1 MPDRQGGFLLEPRPE
16 SKEHPVQLTGAQ
28 ALVRSLEQQGVDVV
42 FGLPGGAILPAYDPI
57 RSSSLRHV
65 LVRHEQGAGH
75 AAEGYAWAT
84 GRTGVCIATSGPGAT
99 NLVTALADAYMDS
112 VPMVAIT
119 GQVPSAM
126 IGSDAFQ
133 EADIT
138 GITLPI
144 TKHNELVTDA
154 ERIPGAIAEAFHIA
168 STGRPGPVLVDVP
181 KDILQASMT
190 WGEWPPALSLPG
202 YRVPGDPD
210 LAQVRA
216 AAALLR
222 SARRPVLYV
231 GGGVIKADAHAELL
245 AVAELAR
252 APVTTTLMAR
262 GAFPDTHPLALG
274 MPGMHGCYTAVAALQ
289 EADLVV
295 ALGARFDDR
304 VTGRLADF
312 APRAKVVHADIDPA
326 EIGKNRVPDVP
337 IVGDIRATMAALAES
352 LSAAIAADGPPDTAA
367 WLAATDDWKRR
378 FPLRYTQE
386 SDGPLKPQH
395 VVERLSALTG
405 GDAVVVAGVGQHQM
419 HAAQHF
425 SFAKPRSWINSGGLG
440 TMGFAVPAAMGAQ
453 VGRPGELVVAI
464 DGDGCFQMTA
474 QELATCA
481 IEHLPI
487 KVLIF
492 NNGFLGMVRQWQEL
506 FYEERYS
513 EVELGTAIPD
523 YVKLAEAYGCLGL
536 RCERADDVDA
546 VLDKALATSDV
557 PTVVDFRVHDREG
570 VFPMVPAGRPND
582 EITLGPE
589 FSAEEQREA
598 TRREL
603 RSEARPSK
611 SREVLAR

>member
-216 AAALLR
+216 AAALLQR
-222 SARRPVLYV
+222 SRRPVLYV

-312 APRAKVVHADIDPA
+312 APHAKVVHADIDPA

>member
-1 MPDRQGGFLLEPRPE
+1 
-16 SKEHPVQLTGAQ
+16 VQLTGAQ

-42 FGLPGGAILPAYDPI
+42 FGLPGGAILPAYDPL

-112 VPMVAIT
+112 VPIVAIT

-138 GITLPI
+138 GITLPV

-154 ERIPGAIAEAFHIA
+154 ERIPAAIAEAFYVA
-168 STGRPGPVLVDVP
+168 STGRPGPVLVDIP
-181 KDILQASMT
+181 KDVLQSPMT
-190 WGEWPPALSLPG
+190 WGPWPPALELPG
-202 YRVPGDPD
+202 YRLPGRPDPE
-210 LAQVRA
+210 QIREA
-216 AAALLR
+216 ARLLR
-222 SARRPVLYV
+222 QARRPVLYV
-231 GGGVIKADAHAELL
+231 GGGVIKASGHAELL
-245 AVAELAR
+245 ALAELAR

-262 GAFPDTHPLALG
+262 GAFPDSHPLALG

-289 EADLVV
+289 EADLLV

-326 EIGKNRVPDVP
+326 EIGKNRRPDVP
-337 IVGDIRATMAALAES
+337 IVGDVRATLAGLTESLAALIAE
-352 LSAAIAADGPPDTAA
+352 DGPPDTGA
-367 WLAATDDWKRR
+367 WLRGIEDWKRR

-386 SDGPLKPQH
+386 ADGPLKPQH

-405 GDAVVVAGVGQHQM
+405 GNAIVVAGVGQHQM

-425 SFAKPRSWINSGGLG
+425 SFTRPRSWINSGGLG

-453 VGRPGELVVAI
+453 VGRPGETVVAI

-492 NNGFLGMVRQWQEL
+492 NNGFLGMVRQWQA
-506 FYEERYS
+506 RS
-513 EVELGTAIPD
+513 TAT
-523 YVKLAEAYGCLGL
+523 AA
-536 RCERADDVDA
+536 
-546 VLDKALATSDV
+546 
-557 PTVVDFRVHDREG
+557 
-570 VFPMVPAGRPND
+570 
-582 EITLGPE
+582 
-589 FSAEEQREA
+589 
-598 TRREL
+598 
-603 RSEARPSK
+603 
-611 SREVLAR
+611 SR

>member
-1 MPDRQGGFLLEPRPE
+1 M
-16 SKEHPVQLTGAQ
+16 QLTGAQ

-42 FGLPGGAILPAYDPI
+42 FGLPGGAILPAYDPL

-112 VPMVAIT
+112 VPIVAIT

-138 GITLPI
+138 GITLPV

-154 ERIPGAIAEAFHIA
+154 ERIPAAIAEAFYVA
-168 STGRPGPVLVDVP
+168 STGRPGPVLVDIP
-181 KDILQASMT
+181 KDVLQSPMT
-190 WGEWPPALSLPG
+190 WGPWPPALELPG
-202 YRVPGDPD
+202 YRLPGRPDPE
-210 LAQVRA
+210 QIREA
-216 AAALLR
+216 ARLLR
-222 SARRPVLYV
+222 QARRPVLYV
-231 GGGVIKADAHAELL
+231 GGGVIKASGHAELL
-245 AVAELAR
+245 ALAELAR

-262 GAFPDTHPLALG
+262 GAFPDSHPLALG

-289 EADLVV
+289 EADLLV

-326 EIGKNRVPDVP
+326 EIGKNRRPDVP
-337 IVGDIRATMAALAES
+337 IVGDVRATLAGLTESLAALIAE
-352 LSAAIAADGPPDTAA
+352 DGPPDTGA
-367 WLAATDDWKRR
+367 WLRGIEDWKRR

-386 SDGPLKPQH
+386 ADGPLKPQY

-405 GDAVVVAGVGQHQM
+405 GNAVVVAGVGQHQM

-425 SFAKPRSWINSGGLG
+425 SFTRPRSWINSGGLG

-453 VGRPGELVVAI
+453 VGRPGETVVAI

-589 FSAEEQREA
+589 FSAEEQRAA
-598 TRREL
+598 TLREL
-603 RSEARPSK
+603 RSGEARPARGRPAQGRPAESE
-611 SREVLAR
+611 EVLAR